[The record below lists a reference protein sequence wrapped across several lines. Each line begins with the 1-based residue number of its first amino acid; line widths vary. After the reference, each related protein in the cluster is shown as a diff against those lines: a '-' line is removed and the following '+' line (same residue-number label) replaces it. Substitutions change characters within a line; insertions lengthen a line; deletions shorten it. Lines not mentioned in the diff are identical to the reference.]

1 MIDEKELINE
11 IKRLINSDE
20 LKGCTPNAVLCEI
33 YDRIMEQSKTGGWIP
48 FAVNEKGTLG
58 DNLPKVNEKILV
70 SDGCD
75 MWVDTFIGDKC
86 GRFLFSNVWVGSCA
100 WMPLPEPYKEGKEN
114 GRD

>member
-48 FAVNEKGTLG
+48 FTFGEDGELNCR
-58 DNLPKVNEKILV
+58 LPDEDEEILT
-70 SDGCD
+70 SDGVHVW
-75 MWVDTFIGDKC
+75 MDTLLFDSGGYYLDSNGDFT
-86 GRFLFSNVWVGSCA
+86 GLA
-100 WMPLPEPYKEGKEN
+100 WMPLPKPHKEEG
-114 GRD
+114 